1 MSEEE
6 RRRRMDRARSAI
18 GAELAIGLGVT
29 LLIGLL
35 YITSAQCIC
44 PAGLYEH
51 YEPSLLVRLFTAA
64 PIVLPIVGLVWMVRL
79 SQPRPEAGE
88 PTWRYRAWRD

>member
-18 GAELAIGLGVT
+18 GAELAIGLMVT
-29 LLIGLL
+29 LLTGFLFIASPSCL
-35 YITSAQCIC
+35 C
-44 PAGLYEH
+44 PAGLYET